1 MNLTSLASSVAS
13 SLTSSIAP
21 VIAVEGPNGRHLP
34 VIDEFIWGTLAFLV
48 VVGLF
53 LWKGLGPAK
62 QWFADQKNVVSDQ
75 FEKVE
80 AERVAAE
87 SEYQQLSSGLG
98 DVEAERSRILSESH
112 EQAATVKADIMARAD
127 AEAAEMRAKVSADL
141 GSNQAQASADLQS
154 EMSQL
159 TVASAEAVVESNLDE
174 TTQRD
179 LVEAYIN
186 QVGSSN

>member
-1 MNLTSLASSVAS
+1 MNLASLST
-13 SLTSSIAP
+13 LAP
-21 VIAVEGPNGRHLP
+21 VIAADAPNGYHLP
-34 VIDEFIWGTLAFLV
+34 IIEEFIWGSLAFLV
-48 VVGLF
+48 IVGLF

-62 QWFADQKNVVSDQ
+62 QWFADQKSAVSDE
-75 FEKVE
+75 FDKVE
-80 AERVAAE
+80 SDRVAAE
-87 SEYQQLSSGLG
+87 TEYQQLSSGLG
-98 DVEAERSRILSESH
+98 DVEAERSRILAESH

-127 AEAAEMRAKVSADL
+127 SEAAEMRAKSTADL